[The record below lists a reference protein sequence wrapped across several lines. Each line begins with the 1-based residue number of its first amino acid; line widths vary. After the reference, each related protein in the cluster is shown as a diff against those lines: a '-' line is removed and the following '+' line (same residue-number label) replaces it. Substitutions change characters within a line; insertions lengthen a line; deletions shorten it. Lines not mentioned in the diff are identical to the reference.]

1 MLLVIAVLLAASGG
15 EAAQAVQAEPSSGR
29 SFTAVRVVP
38 VGADDAEG
46 GRSGVIADRA
56 PILAAE
62 QAPAAGWY
70 SLYGGNHFGLLVDG
84 GVPGGAGLAGTF
96 RPWSFLRMEGGL
108 NWNYLSFGLR
118 GGVTVIPFEWGLTPT
133 LHLEGGHFFPGDASR
148 FTSSAGAKLLLGHVP
163 EDYLS
168 ASIGLEFGSQQR
180 FVFFLRAGLSWIRT
194 EVQNIAQAVAAENPG
209 GTTTVKSA
217 GNVSMLVQAPTVSF
231 GVLLFLF

>member
-84 GVPGGAGLAGTF
+84 VCCGIPYGTNV
-96 RPWSFLRMEGGL
+96 RMRIQENHDLNDDNASSFLFNL
-108 NWNYLSFGLR
+108 
-118 GGVTVIPFEWGLTPT
+118 
-133 LHLEGGHFFPGDASR
+133 FF
-148 FTSSAGAKLLLGHVP
+148 
-163 EDYLS
+163 
-168 ASIGLEFGSQQR
+168 I
-180 FVFFLRAGLSWIRT
+180 
-194 EVQNIAQAVAAENPG
+194 
-209 GTTTVKSA
+209 
-217 GNVSMLVQAPTVSF
+217 
-231 GVLLFLF
+231 